1 MSDSAGKRTDATER
15 KALTRLEAGVGRLLA
30 ERAELTKRVAQAEA
44 RVHDLEALL
53 KRFTKGDADPAAL
66 QTTISLLEAENEMM
80 REKLREGRE
89 GVDRLLSRIRFIEE
103 LR

>member
-15 KALTRLEAGVGRLLA
+15 QALSRLEAGVGRLLA